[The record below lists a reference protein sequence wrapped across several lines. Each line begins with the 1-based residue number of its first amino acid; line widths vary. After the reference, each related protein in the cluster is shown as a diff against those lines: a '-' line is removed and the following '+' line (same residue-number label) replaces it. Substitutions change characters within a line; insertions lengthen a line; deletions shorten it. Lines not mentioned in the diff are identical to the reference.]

1 MGGKSGG
8 AVRGPGIDVA
18 VLIGTTYTRGCR
30 VISLPIMLGER
41 ICITGAGPHVREAL
55 AEDLDVVE
63 KSPNLLPYIANE
75 NLEPSASDGVNT
87 FVYRVAAAMTRSI
100 KGENYPQHGLDISI
114 SHSEPGQQAAPQ
126 QPLASDIR
134 TPRSDAAPET
144 VAAVKTETTAIEP
157 ERAVD
162 RNRFTAFS
170 IAAGLLVAVCVG
182 MYIRAEQDLRQSLV
196 QERDRV
202 AALARELAMARRDLE
217 TEVAQASKATEEAD
231 RFRQTAN
238 AATAELEQE
247 RRRSAALARDLESAQ
262 RSTRP
267 RR

>member
-87 FVYRVAAAMTRSI
+87 FVDRVAAAMKRSI

-144 VAAVKTETTAIEP
+144 VAAVKTEKIG
-157 ERAVD
+157 RAHV
-162 RNRFTAFS
+162 
-170 IAAGLLVAVCVG
+170 
-182 MYIRAEQDLRQSLV
+182 
-196 QERDRV
+196 
-202 AALARELAMARRDLE
+202 
-217 TEVAQASKATEEAD
+217 
-231 RFRQTAN
+231 
-238 AATAELEQE
+238 
-247 RRRSAALARDLESAQ
+247 
-262 RSTRP
+262 
-267 RR
+267 